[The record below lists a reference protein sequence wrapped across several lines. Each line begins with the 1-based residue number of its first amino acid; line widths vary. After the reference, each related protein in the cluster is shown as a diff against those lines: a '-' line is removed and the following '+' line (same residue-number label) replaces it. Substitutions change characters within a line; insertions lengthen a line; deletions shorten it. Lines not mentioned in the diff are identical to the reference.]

1 MKLPDLKKMF
11 AKKEVEETPMM
22 EPVVDKPL
30 PEDLEKFRMERTEP
44 KPLGAQTPSL
54 AEERY
59 GNIPERQAPTP
70 VGVPAVA
77 ATPEP
82 TPAPVTG
89 DRIDMILQKLETID
103 TRLKLLE
110 EKMK

>member
-1 MKLPDLKKMF
+1 MKLPDFRKLLGLEKK
-11 AKKEVEETPMM
+11 EETPVM
-22 EPVVDKPL
+22 ETKPL
-30 PEDLEKFRMERTEP
+30 PEDLEKFRMERPAPEP
-44 KPLGAQTPSL
+44 VPIPSP

-59 GNIPERQAPTP
+59 GAIPERPEP

-77 ATPEP
+77 VPPAAPEP
-82 TPAPVTG
+82 APTG